1 MTRASPPKRSSR
13 FASRPAAARPGEPSP
28 APSASARAPSPRAPR
43 EARNALAAL
52 VFLSLAVLAVRYG
65 ASDSVGFGDSEALYA
80 SYALHPAPAYLDHPG
95 LIGLLAR
102 TIGGGT
108 SPTPAQA
115 HAVTSLLAT
124 LFPWVLAA
132 ACRACGAT
140 WRRSLWTA
148 FVAALV
154 PEIAVGLFAMT
165 PDLPLSIAWAGALGA
180 AAAGLRAPPASRAA
194 TGWLALA
201 GVLAGVAVASK
212 ASGVLLVAGLG
223 AAYFAKPA
231 RAHAR
236 TLAPWVGLVA
246 AAVIAAPMVLYEART
261 GWPMVR
267 HRLFDTQGGAGP
279 SLRNVAALVGGQLA
293 YVSPLV
299 LVLAAF
305 AARAAAR
312 GRRADA
318 VGALLF
324 WTFALPLAVLVPL
337 CVWSRVAEPHWIAP
351 ALVALAPAAALADPP
366 SSRRLVG
373 AAGALAGAMAAL
385 VYAWVLVP
393 SLVRLAPSSYDP
405 RVDIANELRGWPE
418 AMRAVRDEA
427 LASWTPGSERG
438 DVVAVGPHWVV
449 CAQLEAALRGDVP
462 VGCDT
467 PIRDDFDDWWP
478 RDRWRRADT
487 ILWVTDERF
496 PAAPA
501 LPDYATLRTRKVHV
515 FRGGRPARVFTITV
529 LMRRAQA

>member
-1 MTRASPPKRSSR
+1 MKRTGTPVR
-13 FASRPAAARPGEPSP
+13 TKRPAASAVSAVS
-28 APSASARAPSPRAPR
+28 APSARPPQ
-43 EARNALAAL
+43 EARNALASL
-52 VFLSLAVLAVRYG
+52 VFLSLGLLAVRYA
-65 ASDSVGFGDSEALYA
+65 ASDRVGFGDAEALYA
-80 SYALHPAPAYLDHPG
+80 SYARHPAPAYLDHPG
-95 LIGLLAR
+95 LVGLLAQA
-102 TIGGGT
+102 IGGGT
-108 SPTPAQA
+108 SPSPAQA
-115 HAVTSLLAT
+115 HAVTSVLAT
-124 LFPWVLAA
+124 LFPWVMAA

-140 WRRSLWTA
+140 WRRALWTA
-148 FVAALV
+148 FVVALV
-154 PEIAVGLFAMT
+154 PEIAVGLFALT
-165 PDLPLSIAWAGALGA
+165 PDLPLSIAWAGTLGA

-212 ASGVLLVAGLG
+212 ASGVLLVAGLVV
-223 AAYFAKPA
+223 AYASPPA

-246 AAVIAAPMVLYEART
+246 AAIIAAPIVLYEAQA

-267 HRLFDTQGGAGP
+267 HRLFDTQAGAGP
-279 SLRNVAALVGGQLA
+279 SLRNAAALVGGELA

-299 LVLAAF
+299 LVLAAM
-305 AARAAAR
+305 AARAVAR
-312 GRRADA
+312 ARRTDA
-318 VGALLF
+318 VWALLF
-324 WTFALPLAVLVPL
+324 WTFALPFVVLVPL
-337 CVWSRVAEPHWIAP
+337 CVWSRVAEPHWVAP
-351 ALVALAPAAALADPP
+351 ALLALAPAAAIAERPP
-366 SSRRLVG
+366 SRRLVVASG
-373 AAGALAGAMAAL
+373 AMAGAMVAA
-385 VYAWVLVP
+385 VHAWVLVP
-393 SLVRLAPSSYDP
+393 SLVRLAPASYDA
-405 RVDIANELRGWPE
+405 RLDIANELHGWPE

-487 ILWVTDERF
+487 ILWVSDARF
-496 PAAPA
+496 AAAPE

-515 FRGGRPARVFTITV
+515 FRGGRNVRVFTITV
-529 LMRRAQA
+529 LTRRANA